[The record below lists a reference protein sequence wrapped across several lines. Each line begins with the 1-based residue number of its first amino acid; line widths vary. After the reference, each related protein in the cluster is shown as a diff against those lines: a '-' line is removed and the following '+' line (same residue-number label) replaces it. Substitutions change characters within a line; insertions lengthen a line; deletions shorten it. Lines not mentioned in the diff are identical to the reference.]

1 MVPWADRLL
10 SLARHDD
17 ALPEQRRYLLS
28 LGLVGLDLGYA
39 SLHLRRR
46 LGEQATPIRQA
57 LDRFAAA
64 LADDYGA
71 SARGE
76 PPEHMRATGEQ
87 LLEALEQH
95 GNDPVEQRLTAGLIE
110 RLTMSL
116 ERQAER
122 SRLARER

>member
-1 MVPWADRLL
+1 MMRSRNSGAICYRWGWSAWT
-10 SLARHDD
+10 
-17 ALPEQRRYLLS
+17 
-28 LGLVGLDLGYA
+28 LGYA